1 LGLSAGPVPSRVD
14 ACVKA
19 GLLDLVNHAA
29 DAGWSPRRAA
39 ARLGIDD
46 SRLARWQHRRV
57 QGELT
62 DRVPGGAPLHGL
74 LAAERAAI
82 LELFTPWGDIDR
94 SHRKLA
100 HRGSRLDLVHVSEST
115 VLRVLAAEGI
125 ALPGNSRRDPV
136 PRTPRPDWLEWKPN
150 RIWAYDFDP
159 LHPGPA
165 GGDRDPGRDPG
176 RGSPGCAADTGHAGV
191 RPGRPSSDG
200 RRRGVPVGVR

>member
-1 LGLSAGPVPSRVD
+1 VD

-82 LELFTPWGDIDR
+82 LV
-94 SHRKLA
+94 
-100 HRGSRLDLVHVSEST
+100 VH
-115 VLRVLAAEGI
+115 
-125 ALPGNSRRDPV
+125 
-136 PRTPRPDWLEWKPN
+136 
-150 RIWAYDFDP
+150 
-159 LHPGPA
+159 
-165 GGDRDPGRDPG
+165 
-176 RGSPGCAADTGHAGV
+176 
-191 RPGRPSSDG
+191 
-200 RRRGVPVGVR
+200 PVG